1 MSKHQQKFDDP
12 YTIRRRKTFKDHTKR
27 YKKVYHPY
35 LPAILILVLSL
46 AIFLSTSRS
55 TEQVLSDA
63 TEISANSLLEETN
76 QERSAHGSPDL
87 KFNNLLGEA
96 AQNKAD
102 DMAKRDYWSHNTPD
116 GKQPWQFINKEGYK
130 YSVASENLAY
140 GFNSSAEAIDA
151 WMQSDSHRNAMLDKA
166 VDDVGFGISTS
177 LDYQN
182 KGAQT
187 IIVAMYAHPQTGFG
201 GAANA
206 GGGERLSE
214 QDGGKVT
221 FAQSISGLDNTVASF
236 IVGGLAGGLI
246 VFIFAK
252 NIVLIRRKYKQ
263 GKKFI
268 LHHPAYDLTALS
280 VIVLLVVLSR
290 TSGFIQ

>member
-1 MSKHQQKFDDP
+1 MSKHQRKFDDP
-12 YTIRRRKTFKDHTKR
+12 FTIRRRKTFKEHNKR

-46 AIFLSTSRS
+46 AIFFSTSRS

-63 TEISANSLLEETN
+63 TEISASSLLEKTN
-76 QERSAHGSPDL
+76 EVRSENGSAGL
-87 KFNNLLGEA
+87 KFNELLGEA
-96 AQNKAD
+96 AQSKAD

-116 GKQPWQFINKEGYK
+116 GKQPWQFINNKGYR

-140 GFNSSAEAIDA
+140 GFNSSSEAIKA
-151 WMQSDSHRNAMLDKA
+151 WMQSDTHREAMLDKS

-201 GAANA
+201 GTSGNNKA
-206 GGGERLSE
+206 LSE
-214 QDGGKVT
+214 HDGAKVT
-221 FAQSISGLDNTVASF
+221 FAQSISGFSGGMASF

-252 NIVLIRRKYKQ
+252 NLVLIRRKYRQ

-268 LHHPAYDLTALS
+268 LHHPAYDLTAFS
-280 VIVLLVVLSR
+280 VVILLVVLSR